1 MPKNEVSQGSI
12 KEAENKI
19 VDTVIRQ
26 INRDVRLVGPGIAIA
41 LAGVVYRACLSS
53 SETLKRA
60 GIPGDEWLDQLDQW
74 RVLMQVAIDQAEKD
88 LVGKETE
95 GSQDI

>member
-1 MPKNEVSQGSI
+1 MPKDEVKTSSI
-12 KEAENKI
+12 KEAELKI

-41 LAGVVYRACLSS
+41 LAGVVYRACYSS

-60 GIPGDEWLDQLDQW
+60 GVPGDEWISQLDQW
-74 RVLMQVAIDQAEKD
+74 RVLMKVAVDQVEKD
-88 LVGKETE
+88 LTGKE
-95 GSQDI
+95 DA